1 VSPTAFGAVGRP
13 SIVIMALP
21 TTATAAAAAK
31 GPDANRGK
39 QLYLQTCGSCHGPD
53 GNKIANLELKA
64 VKSRMNAEQIAA
76 FIVNPAPPMPKLFPE
91 PRTADDDRDIEDVA
105 AFVASWPP

>member
-1 VSPTAFGAVGRP
+1 
-13 SIVIMALP
+13 MALP
-21 TTATAAAAAK
+21 TPASAATSSTAAADPA
-31 GPDANRGK
+31 RGK
-39 QLYLQTCGSCHGPD
+39 QVYVQACLGCHGPEGD
-53 GNKIANLELKA
+53 KIAGIDLKA